1 MDRSNE
7 YYHNQNPERSQRQ
20 SYDQL
25 YMANSP
31 NTQNSFPNYSPTN
44 HVYLPQSALDNQF
57 YKPGVPNNLEINEPR
72 PMSSSTHYMPPSIY
86 GSTQN
91 SLANNSNYISTNEQ
105 VLQPGKPPILLST
118 GPLESKPELPTG
130 RNRCGRKSN
139 NIAKRK
145 HESDLKKAIIL
156 VVLNDY
162 SLRQAATA
170 TGVSH
175 ETLRRRLHNLK
186 LRSEASKRN
195 SGLNPHQTDSKD
207 NQSMS
212 VLAKE
217 TQITGS
223 NLDNSVEFS
232 DNQSTLATEIGSPTA
247 FLHGPEIGYSNKQI
261 SKVISN
267 MENFE
272 RIISKDVTFETSGH
286 QKRIYDEFSKVKSV
300 MMNYIDHSIEA
311 LQTARVMILE
321 EIENNEYTNTNKS
334 YLGNPGQGVNTKARL
349 EAKEKVELTMQK
361 GAYQPVSGVATSQSP
376 SPTMAQSYQVPEN
389 IATTVAMAMPAQA
402 AHMGSK
408 FKRIGS
414 IDSLIND
421 NNIVNSTNHR
431 RPYFSGLETNEEKLE
446 MGDDGGQKARA
457 SNPTQPP
464 SSPSTK
470 RGSQVSIMS
479 LLTDDD

>member
-7 YYHNQNPERSQRQ
+7 YFHNQNPERSQPQ
-20 SYDQL
+20 SYDQIYL
-25 YMANSP
+25 ANSP
-31 NTQNSFPNYSPTN
+31 NTQNSFPNYSATS

-57 YKPGVPNNLEINEPR
+57 HKPGVPNSLEINEPR
-72 PMSSSTHYMPPSIY
+72 PMSSSTQYIPSLIY
-86 GSTQN
+86 GSTPN
-91 SLANNSNYISTNEQ
+91 SIANNSNYIPANEQ
-105 VLQPGKPPILLST
+105 VLQPGKPPTLLST

-195 SGLNPHQTDSKD
+195 SGLNSHQTESKD
-207 NQSMS
+207 DQSIS

-217 TQITGS
+217 TQITRS
-223 NLDNSVEFS
+223 NVDNPVEFN
-232 DNQSTLATEIGSPTA
+232 DNQSTSATEIGSPTA
-247 FLHGPEIGYSNKQI
+247 FLHGPEIGYNNKQI

-272 RIISKDVTFETSGH
+272 RIISKDATFETSGH
-286 QKRIYDEFSKVKSV
+286 QKRIFDEFSKVKSV

-321 EIENNEYTNTNKS
+321 EIEHNEYVNTNKS
-334 YLGNPGQGVNTKARL
+334 YLGNAGQGVNTKARL
-349 EAKEKVELTMQK
+349 EAKDKVELTMQK
-361 GAYQPVSGVATSQSP
+361 GTYQPVSGVATSQSP

-389 IATTVAMAMPAQA
+389 IATVVAMAMPAQA
-402 AHMGSK
+402 AHMGPK

-421 NNIVNSTNHR
+421 SNIVNSDNQR
-431 RPYFSGLETNEEKLE
+431 RPYFSGLDEKLE
-446 MGDDGGQKARA
+446 MGDDGGQKTRA
-457 SNPTQPP
+457 PNPTQPP
-464 SSPSTK
+464 SSPSIK